1 MADRFPRTLWR
12 WSAAFAAVLSA
23 FGCAGPS
30 PERPI
35 EPTPSPVTKEQ
46 FQTRLDGGFVVD
58 YQVERKI
65 SALDRKSCFAFITG
79 TLTNSSTQTLGRR
92 SILDITVFSQ
102 GKPLFRDLTSPV
114 RDVPPGTRV
123 MFEMVVSP
131 VHKGNCPSYDRIDIS
146 LRQAPTNKAPA
157 TSDRDT
163 RSTLPK

>member
-1 MADRFPRTLWR
+1 MADRFLHAPLRR
-12 WSAAFAAVLSA
+12 SAAFAAALSA

-30 PERPI
+30 PEKPV
-35 EPTPSPVTKEQ
+35 EPALPSVAREQ
-46 FQTRLDGGFVVD
+46 FQTHLDGGFVVD

-79 TLTNSSTQTLGRR
+79 TLTNTSTRTLGRR
-92 SILDITVFSQ
+92 SILDVTVFSQ

-131 VHKGNCPSYDRIDIS
+131 VHKGSCPSYDRIDIS
-146 LRQAPTNKAPA
+146 LRHAPTNKAPA

-163 RSTLPK
+163 RSTIPK

>member
-1 MADRFPRTLWR
+1 MAGLFPHASLRR
-12 WSAAFAAVLSA
+12 SAAFATALSA

-35 EPTPSPVTKEQ
+35 EPAPSSVTREQ
-46 FQTRLDGGFVVD
+46 FQARLDGGFVVD
-58 YQVERKI
+58 YQVERRI

-79 TLTNSSTQTLGRR
+79 TLTNTSTQTLGRR
-92 SILDITVFSQ
+92 STLDISVFSQ

-146 LRQAPTNKAPA
+146 LRQTPTTKAPA
-157 TSDRDT
+157 ASDRDT